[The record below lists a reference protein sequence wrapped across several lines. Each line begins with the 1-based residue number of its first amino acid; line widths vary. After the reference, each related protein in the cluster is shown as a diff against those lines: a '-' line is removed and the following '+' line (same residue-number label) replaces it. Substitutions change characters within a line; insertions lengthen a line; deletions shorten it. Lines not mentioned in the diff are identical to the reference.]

1 MSVSFQS
8 RRVGGVT
15 VIKYGGRIIDGV
27 ESARLQEHADA
38 TLAEC
43 PFIVLDLAEVEF
55 IDSSGLGLLVRL
67 LSHVRAAGGDLK
79 LCSAPN
85 RIGEILR
92 ITRLLTVFDVHES
105 EDAAVTA
112 FYQHARAANTA
123 DRLVSDILCVDWSS
137 DVLAYVGALLRQAGY
152 GVMTSTNLPDAL
164 MLLKAAQPTLVVI
177 SAELRAAR
185 STRTADAFN
194 ELADAR
200 SVVELPQ
207 DFAQLEAGEATD
219 WLFDRVR
226 AAFASARL

>member
-1 MSVSFQS
+1 LIV
-8 RRVGGVT
+8 
-15 VIKYGGRIIDGV
+15 GGRIIDGV

-55 IDSSGLGLLVRL
+55 IDSCGLGLLVRL

-177 SAELRAAR
+177 SANCAAKVPGRQMPSTSSPMHARWSVASGLR
-185 STRTADAFN
+185 STRSWRGHG
-194 ELADAR
+194 LA
-200 SVVELPQ
+200 
-207 DFAQLEAGEATD
+207 
-219 WLFDRVR
+219 FDRVR
-226 AAFASARL
+226 AAFASARS